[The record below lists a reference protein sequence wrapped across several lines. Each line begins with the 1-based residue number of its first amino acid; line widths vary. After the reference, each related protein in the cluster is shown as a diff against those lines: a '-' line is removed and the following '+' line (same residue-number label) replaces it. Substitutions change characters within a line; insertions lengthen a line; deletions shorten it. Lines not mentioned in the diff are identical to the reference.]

1 MNRFIFR
8 KNTEEFYDWMK
19 TIYQFKEIVEFN
31 CFGGSKEWRE
41 SHQEEYEEARSWL
54 TLYRNYIKGLTPLEK
69 RYINRYLNDENSDEF
84 RQVDVKELI
93 NRWLTTVANQPLNCL
108 KEISKN
114 EVGLAISSARKEAG
128 YSRRVMASLLN
139 VNPETLK
146 AYEKGTRTLP
156 FDIYFKLKQIIN
168 VSFGA

>member
-1 MNRFIFR
+1 MKRFIFR
-8 KNTEEFYDWMK
+8 QNIEGFYDWLK

-54 TLYRNYIKGLTPLEK
+54 TLYRNYIKGLTSLEK
-69 RYINRYLNDENSDEF
+69 RYINRYLNDEDSDEF
-84 RQVDVKELI
+84 RQVDVKNLI
-93 NRWLTTVANQPLNCL
+93 DRWLTTVANQPLNCL

-128 YSRRVMASLLN
+128 YSRRVMVSLLN

-146 AYEKGTRTLP
+146 AYEQGTRTLP
-156 FDIYFKLKQIIN
+156 LDVYYKIIQLLELDLM
-168 VSFGA
+168 